1 MSSDTGKQYRI
12 RDQYKYWK
20 TKQFQENSVN
30 KISNSLQPLRE
41 EKINW
46 REIISKQANI
56 QAELSKLEVRTTNS
70 VQLLECLTEL
80 LEWLGLKSEY
90 KIR

>member
-30 KISNSLQPLRE
+30 KISNSSQPLIE
-41 EKINW
+41 QWITGKQV
-46 REIISKQANI
+46 ISKKENI
-56 QAELSKLEVRTTNS
+56 QAELSKLEVRIANS
-70 VQLLECLTEL
+70 V
-80 LEWLGLKSEY
+80 
-90 KIR
+90 